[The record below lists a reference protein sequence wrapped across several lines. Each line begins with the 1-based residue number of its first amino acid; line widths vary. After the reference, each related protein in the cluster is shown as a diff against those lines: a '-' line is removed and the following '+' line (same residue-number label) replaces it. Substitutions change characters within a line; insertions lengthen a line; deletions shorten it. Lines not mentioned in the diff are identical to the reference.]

1 MDSTVVTPAAADTN
15 EADEIHQ
22 QLPPT
27 VNGEHASPEDREL
40 NSKLSSDKEQRSQ
53 DHSNNLKQQ
62 QTPNHNPTKTY
73 NDYVNHVYEGT
84 NGKANGNEEDEEG
97 EDVKPL
103 LKSIV
108 KSPSGNVRPTLQM
121 NGGMRSKNKRLS
133 WQASDPSRHHV
144 QFNHHNTNGNHQ
156 YQEGNENNTQSTSL
170 DSSDEPGTNNEECPS
185 SPITS
190 SSSGSSSSDDE
201 DDEFSEIKAP
211 DGGWGWVSISAIL
224 STTSLTRAIL
234 IFRLSCS
241 QAL

>member
-22 QLPPT
+22 QLPPA

-40 NSKLSSDKEQRSQ
+40 GSKLSSDKEQRSQ
-53 DHSNNLKQQ
+53 EQHSNNSIQQ

-73 NDYVNHVYEGT
+73 KDYVNHVYEGT
-84 NGKANGNEEDEEG
+84 NGKTNGTEEDEEG
-97 EDVKPL
+97 EEVKPL

-108 KSPSGNVRPTLQM
+108 KSPSGNVRPTLPI
-121 NGGMRSKNKRLS
+121 NGGMRTKNKRLS

-144 QFNHHNTNGNHQ
+144 QFNHHVTNGNH
-156 YQEGNENNTQSTSL
+156 QEGNENNTQSTSL
-170 DSSDEPGTNNEECPS
+170 DSSEEPGTNNEECPS

-211 DGGWGWVSISAIL
+211 DGGWGWVRSSVIL
-224 STTSLTRAIL
+224 RRISLTHAIL

-241 QAL
+241 PAL

>member
-22 QLPPT
+22 QLPPA
-27 VNGEHASPEDREL
+27 VNGEHASPEKREL
-40 NSKLSSDKEQRSQ
+40 GSKLSSDKEQRSQ
-53 DHSNNLKQQ
+53 EHSNNSIQQ
-62 QTPNHNPTKTY
+62 QTPNHNPSKTY
-73 NDYVNHVYEGT
+73 KDYVNHVYEGA
-84 NGKANGNEEDEEG
+84 NGKATGTEEDEEG
-97 EDVKPL
+97 EEVKPL

-108 KSPSGNVRPTLQM
+108 KSPSGNVRPTLPI
-121 NGGMRSKNKRLS
+121 NGGMRTKNKRLS

-144 QFNHHNTNGNHQ
+144 QFNSHHTTNGNHQ
-156 YQEGNENNTQSTSL
+156 DGNENNTQSTSL

-211 DGGWGWVSISAIL
+211 DGGWGWVRSSTIL
-224 STTSLTRAIL
+224 KRISLTHAMFS
-234 IFRLSCS
+234 FRLSCS
-241 QAL
+241 PAL